1 MSLNEAMWNS
11 IPLWRIRKSK
21 VSARIFVLSFPS
33 CFRAKNLVA
42 VLKSRSGIVRGLED
56 CIVRFLNSTIS
67 RDDNKQRDISL
78 ILSYYGFGDTVL
90 PTLEALA
97 EQFKINSR
105 QRVQQIIRDKFLAEE
120 AARKLDCVRVCADQ
134 ITSVASS
141 MASTALQK
149 LIEGGVLSE
158 SHHPAD
164 ICRLMEDLELIKD
177 FNIYTPD
184 LQKVTRNNAS
194 KYSDFVLTGQDELTV
209 LSEHMKNVVRLPS
222 SLGAMSVSALKLS
235 STYSSLFKIMIA
247 NMPGSWTFEQDGDL
261 WFLFESRENRLFNLM
276 SKTFQLGARCP
287 TDRLTDTIHNAL
299 YRLTP
304 TKGYGFPPRS
314 IVREYIA
321 SSKFTSINGEDVS
334 FGGELAVLS
343 NIERDIQSFFEDQ
356 TEADYPTIRKHLLNK
371 GHSEPLIVKAV
382 NNSPLVFVDKS
393 GGRKKH
399 IYSPAILIKQSAED
413 SDSSW
418 SRYDSF
424 RDRLKRLARTGTDED
439 VTTLGRREQA
449 VLSEWLFGHKEQ
461 ASCALC
467 GQTFEVKA
475 LVCAHKKRRSTCSES
490 ERTDPFIVMPL
501 CLFGCDYLYEHRH
514 CRIRDGIV
522 VLGNPLD
529 SGCRSADVLT
539 SIVGRE
545 IDSEWTKGPSAYFL

>member
-1 MSLNEAMWNS
+1 M
-11 IPLWRIRKSK
+11 
-21 VSARIFVLSFPS
+21 
-33 CFRAKNLVA
+33 C
-42 VLKSRSGIVRGLED
+42 GLEG

-105 QRVQQIIRDKFLAEE
+105 QRAHQIIRDKFLAVE
-120 AARKLDCVRVCADQ
+120 AARNLDCVRVCAEQ
-134 ITSVASS
+134 ITFVASS
-141 MASTALQK
+141 MASTAFQQ
-149 LIEGGVLSE
+149 LIKGGVLSE

-164 ICRLMEDLELIKD
+164 ICRLMEDLKLIKD

-184 LQKVTRNNAS
+184 LQKVTTNNAS
-194 KYSDFVLTGQDELTV
+194 KYSDFVLTGQNELTV

-235 STYSSLFKIMIA
+235 STHSSLVKNMIA
-247 NMPGSWTFEQDGDL
+247 NMPGSWTFERDGDL
-261 WFLFESRENRLFNLM
+261 WFLFEHRENRLLNLM
-276 SKTFQLGARCP
+276 SKTFQLGAWCP

-299 YRLTP
+299 YRWTP
-304 TKGYGFPPRS
+304 TRGYSFPPRD
-314 IVREYIA
+314 IVHEYIA
-321 SSKFTSINGEDVS
+321 SSKFTSVNGKDVG
-334 FGGELAVLS
+334 FEGELAVLTD
-343 NIERDIQSFFEDQ
+343 IERDIQSFFEAK
-356 TEADYPTIRKHLLNK
+356 TEADYPTIKEHLLYK
-371 GHSEPLIVKAV
+371 GYSEALIVKAV

-399 IYSPAILIKQSAED
+399 IYSSAILIKQCSED
-413 SDSSW
+413 SDGSGC
-418 SRYDSF
+418 RYDSF
-424 RDRLKRLARTGTDED
+424 RERLKQIARTGTDAD
-439 VTTLGRREQA
+439 LTTRGRREQA
-449 VLSEWLFGHKEQ
+449 VLSEWLFGNKEQ

-467 GQTFEVKA
+467 GHTFEVKA

-522 VLGNPLD
+522 VLGNQLD
-529 SGCRSADVLT
+529 SGCRSADILT

-545 IDSEWTKGPSAYFL
+545 IDSEWTKGPVAYFL